1 MEINL
6 RGKSGTSRNKHV
18 KLLNKRAV
26 SKTQGRTCIKSH
38 TNSSRSF
45 QDAVLVPYKLD
56 SQIFTNF
63 LLLSLNYT
71 FLNQNPMFKPY
82 KSLKNSKMIYLDQNL
97 ACKLVLQHFFFFLSF
112 LMTFWI
118 SMYLSKSNSFE
129 KQTMTRSRMCNKYLT
144 WKRRVLT
151 QKSHTI
157 NKEIIVWISYVG
169 PKRNF
174 TNINISLV
182 TDFNMKFWK
191 TVQNRSRIKSLIKKQ
206 LI

>member
-1 MEINL
+1 MPIWASSNSCNFCQSRVPTNRFVASL
-6 RGKSGTSRNKHV
+6 PLSVFFFVLMSQLAASLGTPSFHITHSIYRRRGSLGF
-18 KLLNKRAV
+18 
-26 SKTQGRTCIKSH
+26 
-38 TNSSRSF
+38 SF
-45 QDAVLVPYKLD
+45 WFSMGFPR
-56 SQIFTNF
+56 IF
-63 LLLSLNYT
+63 Y
-71 FLNQNPMFKPY
+71 
-82 KSLKNSKMIYLDQNL
+82 LKNSKMIYLDQNL

-118 SMYLSKSNSFE
+118 SMYLSKINSFE